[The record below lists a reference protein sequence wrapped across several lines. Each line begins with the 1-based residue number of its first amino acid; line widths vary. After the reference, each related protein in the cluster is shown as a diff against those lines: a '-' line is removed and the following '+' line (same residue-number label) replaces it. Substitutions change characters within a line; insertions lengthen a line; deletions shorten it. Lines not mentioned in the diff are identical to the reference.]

1 MAITGSTRVFT
12 ILCHPSTHVTAP
24 LIYNHIF
31 SRMGLDMVY
40 IAHDVLPGSVPDT
53 LRSFLGWENLG
64 GFNVTI
70 PHKESVAALL
80 TDLCPVS
87 RQIGVVNTV
96 VRLPDGSLRGAN
108 TDGIGAVEAIG
119 PAGGASCL
127 VMGAGG
133 ASRAIVYALLGAGA
147 SRVLILNRS
156 AEGSRRLCSLMQ
168 SKAVRPYGEDPLEEM
183 DIVVQAT
190 PVSDEIPFALDLS
203 RLRPGTRILETVM
216 RPTALAEK
224 ARELGLHLIQ
234 GQAMLYHQTRENFRI
249 LTGLDLP
256 QDALDSAFAS
266 IGYHR
271 P

>member
-1 MAITGSTRVFT
+1 MIITGSTRVFT
-12 ILCHPSTHVTAP
+12 ILSHPSTHVTAP
-24 LIYNHIF
+24 LIFNHLF
-31 SRMGLDMVY
+31 SSMGLDMVY
-40 IAHDVLPGSVPDT
+40 IAHDVLPGSVPHA
-53 LRSFLGWENLG
+53 LKSFAGWENLG

-70 PHKESVAALL
+70 PHKESVAGLL

-87 RQIGVVNTV
+87 RRIGVVNTV

-108 TDGIGAVEAIG
+108 TDGIGALLAIG

-133 ASRAIVYALLGAGA
+133 ASRAIVHALLEAGA
-147 SRVLILNRS
+147 SKVLILNRS
-156 AEGSRRLCSLMQ
+156 PEGARRLCALMG
-168 SKAVRPYGEDPLEEM
+168 SEAVRPYAGDPLEEM

-190 PVSDEIPFALDLS
+190 PVSDAIPFRLDLS
-203 RLRPGTRILETVM
+203 RFRPATRILETIM

-224 ARELGLHLIQ
+224 ARELGLRLIQ